1 MHWIITI
8 TALIACVL
16 GLCAGYSMAGIGG
29 ALVWA
34 VLWGVGGL
42 LVGRA
47 VASTAALA
55 SRYWWA
61 AIGVALFVTA
71 VALTWGVK
79 F

>member
-1 MHWIITI
+1 MSRTATI
-8 TALIACVL
+8 TAIVASVL
-16 GLCAGYSMAGIGG
+16 GLLVGYSMAGVGG

-34 VLWGVGGL
+34 VLWGFGGL

-47 VASTAALA
+47 IVSTGALV

-61 AIGVALFVTA
+61 AIGVALFVVA
-71 VALTWGVK
+71 VVLTWGLR